1 MGGSVRCFAW
11 LSTGEIDMQKCLLL
25 TTALAMSVAAP
36 AFAEVGIGDKAPA
49 ISADAWHNLPKETE
63 SLTPAHLKG
72 QIVMV
77 EFWATW

>member
-1 MGGSVRCFAW
+1 MH
-11 LSTGEIDMQKCLLL
+11 KCWLL
-25 TTALAMSVAAP
+25 TTAVVMGIAGPVV
-36 AFAEVGIGDKAPA
+36 AEVGNGDKAPA
-49 ISADAWHNLPKETE
+49 ISADAWHNLPEGSE